1 LNLKVFPKSLQ
12 KHGFKGWDDLL
23 FFFPFKYEDQSQITL
38 IKDLSESIQSQIQL
52 TVKTSNVIFRKRKI
66 LSVEGFDESGV
77 VTLKFFHF
85 NYRLQSLFKPS
96 VKLRI
101 IGIPKLEKGG
111 FEFVHPRINIGWLN
125 QQSSSLEFLV
135 PFYKI
140 DTKIIQQE
148 TFRRYVRTALENI
161 PKEWINKTHLKAF
174 DIPFLD
180 VSIREIHF
188 PRITFDVKKVIEE
201 MTYRTSSYWK
211 RIKFDELAG
220 QQIILKGIKK
230 SINDENVVVLLDE
243 KQLSAKLLASLSFTL
258 TDAQQK
264 VWSEVKT
271 DLQNGYPTHR
281 LIQGDVGC
289 GKTVIAGMAL
299 ALALGSGV
307 QAAIMAPSEILAN
320 QLFTQFEKWFTPLG
334 IKIIFLSGGLSAKKK
349 IKATEEIKSGETVV
363 VVGTHALIQKEVRFP
378 NLGLSIIDE
387 QHRFGIE
394 QRALLREDCPHI
406 LGMSAT
412 PIPRSLAMTFLA
424 DLNISTV
431 TGSPPNRKTIVTK
444 LVSAG
449 RKDEIL
455 ERIKVFIRN
464 GGQAFWVCPM
474 INETTDSTRALNA
487 LVNTEGWLK
496 ENLPYSISVLHGK
509 MTSEE
514 KVRSMTEFRDKKT
527 RVLLATT
534 VIEVGVDVPEA
545 GLIIIENSERFGLAQ
560 LHQLRGRVGRGE
572 AEATCILLYEE
583 GLTEEAKMRLKILY
597 ETCDGFKIAK
607 RDLEIRGPGEI
618 LGTRQAGDVEL
629 EFSDLT
635 NDVEL
640 VKTVVKFVNKIYDG
654 DKDGEQFYNSPYA
667 PALVLLRERWKSRK
681 FLLEGT

>member
-1 LNLKVFPKSLQ
+1 
-12 KHGFKGWDDLL
+12 
-23 FFFPFKYEDQSQITL
+23 
-38 IKDLSESIQSQIQL
+38 
-52 TVKTSNVIFRKRKI
+52 
-66 LSVEGFDESGV
+66 
-77 VTLKFFHF
+77 
-85 NYRLQSLFKPS
+85 
-96 VKLRI
+96 
-101 IGIPKLEKGG
+101 
-111 FEFVHPRINIGWLN
+111 
-125 QQSSSLEFLV
+125 
-135 PFYKI
+135 
-140 DTKIIQQE
+140 
-148 TFRRYVRTALENI
+148 
-161 PKEWINKTHLKAF
+161 
-174 DIPFLD
+174 
-180 VSIREIHF
+180 
-188 PRITFDVKKVIEE
+188 
-201 MTYRTSSYWK
+201 
-211 RIKFDELAG
+211 
-220 QQIILKGIKK
+220 
-230 SINDENVVVLLDE
+230 
-243 KQLSAKLLASLSFTL
+243 
-258 TDAQQK
+258 
-264 VWSEVKT
+264 
-271 DLQNGYPTHR
+271 
-281 LIQGDVGC
+281 
-289 GKTVIAGMAL
+289 
-299 ALALGSGV
+299 
-307 QAAIMAPSEILAN
+307 MAPSEILAN